1 MKSTEWINY
10 YRIADMKMILTRIED
25 KIRFHIRMCY
35 WKQWKTV
42 KNRAKPPLFL
52 GYAKILVLVICQH
65 TKGIL
70 QDREMA
76 WKMDNEQDTQTK
88 RSTQFSRPLHKSS
101 CISTHHVGTLNRRTP
116 NGISGGVGGAKL
128 RKNSL
133 P

>member
-1 MKSTEWINY
+1 M
-10 YRIADMKMILTRIED
+10 ED
-25 KIRFHIRMCY
+25 SQKPSE
-35 WKQWKTV
+35 
-42 KNRAKPPLFL
+42 PPLFS
-52 GYAKILVLVICQH
+52 GYAKILVLAICQH

-76 WKMDNEQDTQTK
+76 REMDNEQDTQTK

-128 RKNSL
+128 RKNWL